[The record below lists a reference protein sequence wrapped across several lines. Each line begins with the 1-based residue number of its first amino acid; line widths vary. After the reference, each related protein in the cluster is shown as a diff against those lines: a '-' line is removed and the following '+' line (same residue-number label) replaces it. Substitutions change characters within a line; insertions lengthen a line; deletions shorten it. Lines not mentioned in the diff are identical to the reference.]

1 MRALIFAGGDPVPG
15 ALVEAWVGGPGAP
28 LIVAAN
34 GGSRHALAAGWAPA
48 VLIGDLDSLPAPPD
62 EDLTRSAAGPRRIV
76 HPRDKDQSDLELAL
90 EHVLAEGAREIVV
103 FGGWGDRWDQSLSA
117 MLLLALPAR
126 RGVPAWVVGG
136 RHRARLVM
144 GGQEARI
151 DGRPGDTLSLLA
163 LAGDALGVSI
173 EGCRFPLRRARLAF
187 GTTLGLSNALV
198 EPSARL
204 RVEEGAVLSIHI
216 QADREEEAE

>member
-1 MRALIFAGGDPVPG
+1 MRALIFAGGDPVSG
-15 ALVEAWVGGPGAP
+15 ALVEAWAGGPGAP

-34 GGSRHALAAGWAPA
+34 GGSRHARAAGWPPA
-48 VLIGDLDSLPAPPD
+48 VLIGDLDSL
-62 EDLTRSAAGPRRIV
+62 EDNAAGPTAGPRRIV

-90 EHVLAEGAREIVV
+90 EHALAEGAHEIVV

-126 RGVPAWVVGG
+126 QGVPAWVVGG

-173 EGCRFPLRRARLAF
+173 EGCRFPLRRARLPF

-198 EPSARL
+198 EPSARV
-204 RVEEGAVLSIHI
+204 RVEEGAVLTIHI
-216 QADREEEAE
+216 QADGGEDAA